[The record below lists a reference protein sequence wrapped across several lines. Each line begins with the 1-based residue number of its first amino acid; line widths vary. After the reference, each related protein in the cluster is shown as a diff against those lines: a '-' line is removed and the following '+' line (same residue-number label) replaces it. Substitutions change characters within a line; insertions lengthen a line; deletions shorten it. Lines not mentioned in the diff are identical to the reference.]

1 VTNLPRYREALPVHT
16 IIVELLDKNQG
27 ALTDTELYK
36 ALKDLYEDINYEA
49 LNKSLMKLEIEGIIQ
64 VTSLTKAK
72 KRIEL
77 IRKTWKKEGAS

>member
-1 VTNLPRYREALPVHT
+1 LPRYWETLPIHT
-16 IIVELLDKNQG
+16 VIVELLDKKQG

-36 ALKDLYEDINYEA
+36 ALKDLYEDINYET

>member
-1 VTNLPRYREALPVHT
+1 MPRYREALPVHT

-36 ALKDLYEDINYEA
+36 ALRDLYEDINYEA